1 MNIINLTNLEKNDY
15 QGIFIYDFSL
25 KRNRMI
31 NNNILKSI
39 LISPDTF
46 SYLLSI
52 DNLDFINISYQGES
66 LLNIKRA
73 YLLEAI
79 SLYVEKNS
87 SFKLPNEFNK
97 LRSKYSYYNLLDS
110 SFSYETIIDD
120 FKVKIPVIKAFIFPP
135 ILLLYHFL
143 GISNTLFNLS

>member
-1 MNIINLTNLEKNDY
+1 MNIINLISLEENDY

-39 LISPDTF
+39 LVLPDTF
-46 SYLLSI
+46 SYLLNI
-52 DNLDFINISYQGES
+52 DNLDFINVSYQGKS

-79 SLYVEKNS
+79 SLYVEKNP
-87 SFKLPNEFNK
+87 SFKLPN
-97 LRSKYSYYNLLDS
+97 
-110 SFSYETIIDD
+110 
-120 FKVKIPVIKAFIFPP
+120 
-135 ILLLYHFL
+135 
-143 GISNTLFNLS
+143 